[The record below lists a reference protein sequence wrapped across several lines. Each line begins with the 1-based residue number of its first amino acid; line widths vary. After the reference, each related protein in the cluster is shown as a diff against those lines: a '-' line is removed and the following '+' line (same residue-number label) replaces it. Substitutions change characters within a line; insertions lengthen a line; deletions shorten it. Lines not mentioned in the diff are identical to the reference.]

1 MMMMVVVK
9 ISNNGNGSG
18 QFSSHL
24 LSRCNQLLKSQLRP
38 LQSSCQARKM
48 GGNEDGCQNSY
59 PICRDEQVLEL
70 GQAHSLG
77 PVTEQT
83 Q

>member
-1 MMMMVVVK
+1 MMVVVK
-9 ISNNGNGSG
+9 INNNGHGSG
-18 QFSSHL
+18 QFSSCL
-24 LSRCNQLLKSQLRP
+24 LSCCRHQRLKSQLRP
-38 LQSSCQARKM
+38 LQSSCQVRKK

-70 GQAHSLG
+70 GHAHSLG
-77 PVTEQT
+77 PVTKQT